1 VTPRQLAMFLGVS
14 AIWGASYLQIKIALD
29 GLDASMIVFGRVAL
43 AALILYFA
51 VRRLA
56 DRERAFDF
64 GRRHPRQIAVLGLLS
79 ITLPFMLISYGET
92 QISSGLT
99 GILVAPGPLFV
110 ALLAPFL
117 DPTEVVD
124 RRGAI
129 GLLVGFGGVVLLL
142 GIDTVGDLGQF
153 LGGLAVLSAALSYG
167 LGALYAKQRFTGVGV
182 PPLVM
187 SFFSCAAASVMTLP
201 PALATL
207 PGSSPDVGELAAVV
221 SLGVVGTA
229 LAFVLYYT
237 LIAETGAGRA
247 LLVGYMIPPAALAYG
262 ALLLNEQVTAAAIAG
277 LVLILIGVT
286 LAGRER
292 EVAPAGETAPP
303 PPEPA

>member
-1 VTPRQLAMFLGVS
+1 LTPRQLAMFFGVS

-29 GLDASMIVFGRVAL
+29 GLNASVIVFGRVLL

-51 VRRLA
+51 VRALTDYARALA
-56 DRERAFDF
+56 FAR
-64 GRRHPRQIAVLGLLS
+64 GHLLQIGVLALLS

-92 QISSGLT
+92 QITSGLT

-117 DPTEVVD
+117 DPTEKVD
-124 RRGAI
+124 ARSAV
-129 GLLVGFGGVVLLL
+129 GLLIGFGGVVLLL
-142 GIDTVGDLGQF
+142 GIDTFADGGEF
-153 LGGLAVLSAALSYG
+153 LGGLAVLGAALCYG
-167 LGALYAKQRFTGVGV
+167 LGALYAKNRFTGAGV

-187 SFFSCAAASVMTLP
+187 SFFSCTAASVMTLP
-201 PALATL
+201 VAVATL
-207 PGSSPDVGELAAVV
+207 PGASPDLGEIAAVV

-247 LLVGYMIPPAALAYG
+247 LLVGYMIPPGALAYG
-262 ALLLNEQVTAAAIAG
+262 AVLLDEEVTRAAIVG
-277 LVLILIGVT
+277 LVAILIGVW
-286 LAGRER
+286 LAGRGRER
-292 EVAPAGETAPP
+292 TAEEPP
-303 PPEPA
+303 PGPPEPA

>member
-1 VTPRQLAMFLGVS
+1 VTPRQLAMFFGVS

-29 GLDASMIVFGRVAL
+29 GLNASMIVFGRVLL
-43 AALILYFA
+43 ATVVLYFA
-51 VRRLA
+51 VRAVA
-56 DRERAFDF
+56 DYGRAMEFA
-64 GRRHPRQIAVLGLLS
+64 RRHPRQIAVLALLS

-110 ALLAPFL
+110 ALFAPFL
-117 DPTEVVD
+117 DPTEKVD

-142 GIDTVGDLGQF
+142 GIDTVGEVGEF

-167 LGALYAKQRFTGVGV
+167 LGALYAKKRFTGAGV

-187 SFFSCAAASVMTLP
+187 SFFSCAAAAVMTLP
-201 PALATL
+201 PAIATL
-207 PGSSPDVGELAAVV
+207 PGSSPDLGEIAAVV
-221 SLGVVGTA
+221 SLGAIGTA
-229 LAFVLYYT
+229 LAFVLYYS
-237 LIAETGAGRA
+237 LITEIGAGRA
-247 LLVGYMIPPAALAYG
+247 LLIGYMIPPVALAFG
-262 ALLLNEQVTAAAIAG
+262 VLLLGEQITAAAIAG
-277 LVLILIGVT
+277 LVLIMVGVA
-286 LAGRER
+286 LAGQER
-292 EVAPAGETAPP
+292 EAEVEEVVPR